1 MKIKFLLSLTLVG
14 CNLLYGKKHNGP
26 DSLKNFT
33 YEELQEKFYDYNYD
47 GKPEVSKRIA
57 QYYLSKAKKE
67 DNTSQIAEGYAFMYI
82 NENKENALKYIDSMA
97 ATAKKLNENI
107 YPTRIYLLKANVYFK
122 FNDQK
127 EALNNY
133 VLGLK
138 YARQKNNK
146 RQIAL
151 AETNIAYLNSY
162 IGKHYEAAK
171 ILRYYFDNADYLNE
185 NEIEKIKLNLID
197 AYIEIDKLDSA
208 NILINRG
215 LQAFKN
221 KDSYKYNQYMALSG
235 CYNLKSKKYNSAIKN
250 LLQAKK
256 YFFTS
261 TDERNKNYTLLYLG
275 QAYKAIHDNKKA
287 AQSFGQIDSLIQK
300 SNYIFPEL
308 REVYTFL
315 VDYYKEKKDS
325 EKQLYYIERFL
336 KVDQV
341 LDSQFRE
348 VSRELPRRYDKP
360 KLLSE
365 KETITNELK
374 NNKTIFFFC
383 TGGLLVA
390 FLILTFL
397 YYKSRKTEKIHRK
410 IAQDLIHSVHENN
423 NTKEDNTLQ
432 EKSSP
437 NKILQQENAKDKTVN
452 IVSDDLA
459 QTILKELEIFEA
471 KELFLN
477 KGITLSNVA
486 KKIKT
491 NSKYLSEVINIHKR
505 KNFAAYINDLR
516 IDYAINRLTTDRK
529 FRSYK
534 IPFIA
539 EELGYNN
546 EQAFTLAFKKRTGI
560 TLSTYLKEIEKTEHQ
575 IS

>member
-1 MKIKFLLSLTLVG
+1 MKIKYLLLLIFVG
-14 CNLLYGKKHNGP
+14 CNLLYGKKNNGL

-33 YEELQEKFYDYNYD
+33 YKELQEKFYDYNYD
-47 GKPEVSKRIA
+47 GKPESSKLIA

-67 DNTSQIAEGYAFMYI
+67 NNTSQIAEGYAFMYI

-97 ATAKKLNENI
+97 VVAKKLNENI

-133 VLGLK
+133 ILGLK
-138 YARQKNNK
+138 YARQNNNK

-171 ILRYYFDNADYLNE
+171 ILRYYLDNADYLNE

-221 KDSYKYNQYMALSG
+221 EDSYKYNQYMALSG
-235 CYNLKSKKYNSAIKN
+235 CYNLKSKKYNSAINN

-261 TDERNKNYTLLYLG
+261 DDERNKNYTLLYLG
-275 QAYKAIHDNKKA
+275 QSYKAIHDNKKA
-287 AQSFGQIDSLIQK
+287 AHSFEQIDSLIQK

-315 VDYYKEKKDS
+315 VDYYKEKKDK

-336 KVDQV
+336 KVNQT
-341 LDSQFRE
+341 LDSQFRD

-360 KLLSE
+360 KLLLE

-374 NNKTIFFFC
+374 RNKTIFFISV
-383 TGGLLVA
+383 GGLSIA
-390 FLILTFL
+390 FLILILL
-397 YYKSRKTEKIHRK
+397 YSKSRKTEKIHKK
-410 IAQDLIHSVHENN
+410 IAQDLIQSVYENSKVKDN
-423 NTKEDNTLQ
+423 SFLDKEENYSDTLTLK
-432 EKSSP
+432 ESES
-437 NKILQQENAKDKTVN
+437 IKDKTIN
-452 IVSDDLA
+452 IVSEDLT

-491 NSKYLSEVINIHKR
+491 NSKYLSEVINIHKE
-505 KNFAAYINDLR
+505 KNFAAYINELR
-516 IDYAINRLTTDRK
+516 IDYAINRLTKDRK

-560 TLSTYLKEIEKTEHQ
+560 TLSTYLKEIEKTE
-575 IS
+575 I

>member
-1 MKIKFLLSLTLVG
+1 MMKITFLLLFLSIG
-14 CNLLYGKKHNGP
+14 CNLLYAKINNSI
-26 DSLKNFT
+26 DSLKKYT
-33 YEELQEKFYDYNYD
+33 YKELQEKFYNYNYD
-47 GKPEVSKRIA
+47 GKPERSKLIA

-67 DNTSQIAEGYAFMYI
+67 NNNSQMAEGYAFMYI
-82 NENKENALKYIDSMA
+82 NEDKENALKYIDSMA
-97 ATAKKLNENI
+97 TVAKKLNENI

-122 FNDQK
+122 FNNQK

-133 VLGLK
+133 ILGLK
-138 YARQKNNK
+138 YAKQNNNK

-171 ILRYYFDNADYLNE
+171 ILRYYMDNADYLNE
-185 NEIEKIKLNLID
+185 NEIEKIRVNLID
-197 AYIEIDKLDSA
+197 AYIEINKLDSA
-208 NILINRG
+208 NTLINNG
-215 LQAFKN
+215 LIAFKN
-221 KDSYKYNQYMALSG
+221 KDPYKYNQYIALSG
-235 CYNLKSKKYNSAIKN
+235 CYNLKLKRYNSAIN
-250 LLQAKK
+250 DLSRAKK

-261 TDERNKNYTLLYLG
+261 DDERNKNYTLLYLG
-275 QAYKAIHDNKKA
+275 ESYKENHENIKA
-287 AQSFGQIDSLIQK
+287 VQNFVQIDSLIQK

-315 VDYYKEKKDS
+315 VDYYKEKKDK

-336 KVDQV
+336 KIDQL
-341 LDSQFRE
+341 LDSQFRD

-360 KLLSE
+360 KLLLE

-374 NNKTIFFFC
+374 KNKIILIVSVAGLSIALLIF
-383 TGGLLVA
+383 TL
-390 FLILTFL
+390 L
-397 YYKSRKTEKIHRK
+397 YYKSKKIEKKHRK
-410 IAQDLIHSVHENN
+410 IAQELMQSVQENSKIKVN
-423 NTKEDNTLQ
+423 SKSKEDF
-432 EKSSP
+432 SD
-437 NKILQQENAKDKTVN
+437 KIIQQENIKDKTIN
-452 IVSDDLA
+452 IVSEDLV
-459 QTILKELEIFEA
+459 QTILKELETFEA
-471 KELFLN
+471 RELFLN

-491 NSKYLSEVINIHKR
+491 NSKYLSEVINVHKG
-505 KNFAAYINDLR
+505 KIFAAYINDLR
-516 IDYAINRLTTDRK
+516 IDYAINRLTTDKK

-560 TLSTYLKEIEKTEHQ
+560 TLSTYLKEIEKNMQ
-575 IS
+575 K